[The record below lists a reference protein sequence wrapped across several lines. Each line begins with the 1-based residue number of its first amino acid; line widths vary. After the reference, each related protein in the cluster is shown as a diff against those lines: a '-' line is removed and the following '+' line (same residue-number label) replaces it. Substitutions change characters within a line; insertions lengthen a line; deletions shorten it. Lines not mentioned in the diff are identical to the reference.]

1 MVNLH
6 ASPNTHTTKQCTAHF
21 SPLEKHVNISDYN
34 TSDKRSDSQLDGSGD
49 YYSHLQSKQV
59 RNNFMQPPQ
68 PRAQTQQP
76 QIQDRSRQ
84 AHLHTASQPFPRQ
97 QLRPPESAVTDI
109 LPYCTTEPP
118 LLQEQVIALSDVAGS
133 IRELVLLALGATV
146 GDAGCAEKM
155 EGAVG
160 ATTMGSVVEFFAEE
174 WEVE

>member
-6 ASPNTHTTKQCTAHF
+6 TSPSAHTTKQSTTHF
-21 SPLEKHVNISDYN
+21 SPLENDVVISNYN
-34 TSDKRSDSQLDGSGD
+34 ANGKRSYYQLDGSGD
-49 YYSHLQSKQV
+49 YYSHLQSKKV
-59 RNNFMQPPQ
+59 RNSFMQPPH
-68 PRAQTQQP
+68 PRAQTQQQTQGRP
-76 QIQDRSRQ
+76 HQ
-84 AHLHTASQPFPRQ
+84 AHLHTTSQPFPRQ
-97 QLRPPESAVTDI
+97 QPRPLESAVTDI

-133 IRELVLLALGATV
+133 VKELVLLALGAAS

-160 ATTMGSVVEFFAEE
+160 VVAMGTIVEFFAEE